1 MRVQSGPSG
10 LLLET
15 FTNAAQSDDPGR
27 ALSELMRDCVAQTGA
42 ARGDLYLLDLS
53 HNSFVLDCS
62 TSEPSSVSSI
72 SLHSND
78 RPRMDLVVKRVLE
91 TRQPVCVD
99 GIKANRA
106 FEVLLVPICR
116 ENACLGLIRLTANDS
131 FQEGAVSTA
140 QLVAQIAAF
149 LLEKRY
155 ALRLLTVLEK
165 PINYNQSRD
174 GFLDHLMLIAAD
186 ASGFPYIVLRE
197 LDKDGSSLECIR
209 SFGFSNLT
217 PADLHLAPLSDYPS
231 FEAAIVGRGTRI
243 LESLPKSGT
252 PVGALAESE
261 GLERVVV
268 VPVIVGA
275 DVFGTASFS
284 IACDHNI
291 TRLEQRGLEA
301 IANFIGGAIANYRN
315 VGLAHE
321 VFFERAKAAAAFT
334 TVDVA
339 QAARH
344 EARNYVH
351 NAQTNMLTLSKM
363 VGKSSSSKGKPDIT
377 SLIDD
382 VFNDLGNIDI
392 ALDKIKAITKPLD
405 HAREAY
411 ELSRLWQEAFDLV
424 GGRLHAMNV
433 RYTIRGSV
441 LVDCIPDLLRHGF
454 LQLVLNSIDSFK
466 ASGKKRGHAITVT
479 IERPNDDQVF
489 MRYSDNGMG
498 LDIAGLMGKDF
509 QGTPKV
515 TDIFLPGVTTKEGG
529 SGYGLYLVRR
539 ALAEHHGSIDLCD
552 YRNGMSFDMV
562 LTRRPAREI

>member
-1 MRVQSGPSG
+1 LVDTLGR
-10 LLLET
+10 
-15 FTNAAQSDDPGR
+15 AAQSDDPSEVLR
-27 ALSELMRDCVAQTGA
+27 ALLEQISAHTGA
-42 ARGDLYLLDLS
+42 TSGDLYLLDLS
-53 HNSFVLDCS
+53 KSGFARAFSTNGNDHRAPDWLPLGSATRARLDS
-62 TSEPSSVSSI
+62 AT
-72 SLHSND
+72 
-78 RPRMDLVVKRVLE
+78 RTVLE
-91 TRQPVCVD
+91 TMQPVRGEQSATD
-99 GIKANRA
+99 ASFRT
-106 FEVLLVPICR
+106 LLVPISR
-116 ENACLGLIRLTANDS
+116 ENACLGLISLSTN
-131 FQEGAVSTA
+131 GAFEEAHVPAVQIVA
-140 QLVAQIAAF
+140 QLAAYH
-149 LLEKRY
+149 LETHY
-155 ALRLLTVLEK
+155 TLRLLTVMEK
-165 PINYNQSRD
+165 PINYHQSRD
-174 GFLDHLMLIAAD
+174 EFLDDLMLRAAE

-209 SFGFSNLT
+209 FFGFSNVTL
-217 PADLHLAPLSDYPS
+217 ADLHLTPLSDYPL
-231 FEAAIVGRGTRI
+231 FEAAIVGRGTRV
-243 LESLPKSGT
+243 LAGNVAQSGT
-252 PVGALAESE
+252 VIGELAESE
-261 GLERVVV
+261 GVERVVV
-268 VPVIVGA
+268 VPIIVGA

-284 IACDHNI
+284 IACDHDI
-291 TRLEQRGLEA
+291 TRLQQRGLEA
-301 IANFIGGAIANYRN
+301 IANSIGGAIASYRN
-315 VGLAHE
+315 MGLANE

-363 VGKSSSSKGKPDIT
+363 VGKSSSSKGKPDIA

-392 ALDKIKAITKPLD
+392 ALDKIKAITKPVD

-466 ASGKKRGHAITVT
+466 ASGKKRGHAISVT
-479 IERPNDDQVF
+479 IERPNEDQVF
-489 MRYSDNGMG
+489 MRYTDNGIG
-498 LDIAGLMGKDF
+498 LDIAGLMGRDF

-552 YRNGMSFDMV
+552 YRNGMSFDIV
-562 LTRRPAREI
+562 LTRRPMRDI